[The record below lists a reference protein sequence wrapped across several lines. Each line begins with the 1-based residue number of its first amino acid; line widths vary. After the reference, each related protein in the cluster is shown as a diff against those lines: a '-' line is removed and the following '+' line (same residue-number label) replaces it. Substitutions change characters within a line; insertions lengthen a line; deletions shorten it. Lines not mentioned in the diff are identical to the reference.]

1 MLNQLI
7 NVLWTLASFVVVGS
21 YWGDYLAENG
31 SLWSLYTIIVISI
44 LAYWI
49 PDQWLSAITLGTKRQ
64 NYERIGIKI
73 VLWLVQ
79 NGKLVSRIEKVWS
92 SKSKSNIS
100 FKRVAANLKTIT
112 IAERFHCS
120 CFVFFG
126 LSTVSAL
133 SIGKVRAALFITLWN
148 ILYNVYP
155 ILLQQY
161 VRLRINNIIAHRL
174 GSERS

>member
-1 MLNQLI
+1 MLNQSI

-44 LAYWI
+44 VAYSI
-49 PDQWLSAITLGTKRQ
+49 PDQWLSAIALSNKPQT
-64 NYERIGIKI
+64 YERIGIRI

-79 NGKLVSRIEKVWS
+79 DGKLVSRIERAWS
-92 SKSKSNIS
+92 SKSRSNIS
-100 FKRVAANLKTIT
+100 FKRVAAHLKTIA

-133 SIGKVRAALFITLWN
+133 SMGKVSAALFITLWN

-161 VRLRINNIIAHRL
+161 IRLRINNIIAHRL
-174 GSERS
+174 SSESS